1 MYFKPSTHQYIIQ
14 GKPYKSFS
22 SIIKLVEPEKDWDDI
37 AAKYAKKHSTKKDP
51 LTVEEVKAKWAEEGR
66 TSREKGTLFH
76 ALKEEEDINCK
87 DKPVYFSETKDDIKP
102 IRDLETLEDG
112 IYPELT
118 LYNNEYQACGTADKV
133 IIETIDGIRYCDILD
148 YKGLSLDTPIPTKHG
163 WKLMKEINEGDEIF
177 DGEGNITKVE
187 HVSTIHNNPCFKIVF
202 DTNEEIICDNEH
214 KWELSFTGR
223 SRKNGIYLKDIVLTT
238 QEIFNNF
245 KNLKKTKLPR
255 IKCTK
260 LNLEDAILPLDP
272 YILGLWLGDG
282 AKSGGKIT
290 CINNDIWDE
299 IHKRGYKTSLDHC
312 RYQEKAETRTIYGI
326 SKVLRN
332 LNLLNNKHIPDIY
345 MRSSHAQRLDLL
357 RGFMDSD
364 GYYNRTRNRCVMAT
378 TQKWQADALADL
390 VNSLGFKATIIKA
403 FASGFGKK
411 NIPKFDICFTPNEN
425 PFLVRNKDFKVKE
438 GKASK
443 ESLFRKIKN
452 IEVVETIPTK
462 CITVCSPLQTY
473 LFGKGYIKTHN
484 TSKTID
490 TESYYDTRNQKYA
503 MLANPLQSVMDC
515 NFMKY
520 SLQLSMYAFFLE
532 KYNFIVK
539 DLILIH
545 LVVSETEPDKQSKY
559 KIEYEGKTFHIEHE
573 IEYPVK
579 YMKKEVKA
587 LLQYH
592 KSKLK

>member
-1 MYFKPSTHQYIIQ
+1 MNHFKPSTHQYIIQ

-133 IIETIDGIRYCDILD
+133 IIETINGIRYASILD
-148 YKGLSLDTPIPTKHG
+148 YK
-163 WKLMKEINEGDEIF
+163 
-177 DGEGNITKVE
+177 
-187 HVSTIHNNPCFKIVF
+187 
-202 DTNEEIICDNEH
+202 
-214 KWELSFTGR
+214 
-223 SRKNGIYLKDIVLTT
+223 
-238 QEIFNNF
+238 
-245 KNLKKTKLPR
+245 
-255 IKCTK
+255 
-260 LNLEDAILPLDP
+260 
-272 YILGLWLGDG
+272 
-282 AKSGGKIT
+282 
-290 CINNDIWDE
+290 
-299 IHKRGYKTSLDHC
+299 
-312 RYQEKAETRTIYGI
+312 
-326 SKVLRN
+326 
-332 LNLLNNKHIPDIY
+332 
-345 MRSSHAQRLDLL
+345 
-357 RGFMDSD
+357 
-364 GYYNRTRNRCVMAT
+364 
-378 TQKWQADALADL
+378 
-390 VNSLGFKATIIKA
+390 
-403 FASGFGKK
+403 
-411 NIPKFDICFTPNEN
+411 
-425 PFLVRNKDFKVKE
+425 
-438 GKASK
+438 
-443 ESLFRKIKN
+443 
-452 IEVVETIPTK
+452 
-462 CITVCSPLQTY
+462 
-473 LFGKGYIKTHN
+473 

-490 TESYYDTRNQKYA
+490 TESYYDARNQKHA

-532 KYNFIVK
+532 KYNFVPK

-545 LVVSETEPDKQSKY
+545 LVVAETEPNKESKY
-559 KIEYEGKTFHIEHE
+559 KIEYEGKMFHVEHE

>member
-1 MYFKPSTHQYIIQ
+1 MYFKPSTHQYII
-14 GKPYKSFS
+14 GDKPYTSFS
-22 SIIKLVEPEKDWDDI
+22 SIIKLVEPIKDWDDI
-37 AAKYAKKHSTKKDP
+37 AIKYAKKHSTKKDP
-51 LTVEEVKAKWAEEGR
+51 LTVEDVKKKWAEEGR

-76 ALKEEEDINCK
+76 ALKEEEDINSK
-87 DKPVYFSETKDDIKP
+87 DNPVYFSETVNDIKP

-133 IIETIDGIRYCDILD
+133 IIETIDGIRYASVLD

-187 HVSTIHNNPCFKIVF
+187 HVSNIHNNPCFKIVF

-223 SRKNGIYLKDIVLTT
+223 SRKNGIYLKNIVLTT

-260 LNLEDAILPLDP
+260 LNLGDAVLPLDP

-312 RYQEKAETRTIYGI
+312 RFQERAETRTIYGI
-326 SKVLRN
+326 SIVLRN

-364 GYYNRTRNRCVMAT
+364 GYYNRTRSRCVMAT

-411 NIPKFDICFTPNEN
+411 NIPKFDICFTPDEN
-425 PFLVRNKDFKVKE
+425 PFLIRNKDFKVKE

-443 ESLFRKIKN
+443 ESFFRKIKN

-490 TESYYDTRNQKYA
+490 EESYFNNRDQKHA
-503 MLANPLQSVMDC
+503 MLSNPLQSVMDC

-532 KYNFIVK
+532 KYNFTPK
-539 DLILIH
+539 DLVLVH
-545 LVVSETEPDKQSKY
+545 LVVGELPKDKESKY
-559 KIEYEGKTFHIEHE
+559 KIEYEGKMFHVEHE

>member
-133 IIETIDGIRYCDILD
+133 IIETINGIRYASILD
-148 YKGLSLDTPIPTKHG
+148 YK
-163 WKLMKEINEGDEIF
+163 
-177 DGEGNITKVE
+177 
-187 HVSTIHNNPCFKIVF
+187 
-202 DTNEEIICDNEH
+202 
-214 KWELSFTGR
+214 
-223 SRKNGIYLKDIVLTT
+223 
-238 QEIFNNF
+238 
-245 KNLKKTKLPR
+245 
-255 IKCTK
+255 
-260 LNLEDAILPLDP
+260 
-272 YILGLWLGDG
+272 
-282 AKSGGKIT
+282 
-290 CINNDIWDE
+290 
-299 IHKRGYKTSLDHC
+299 
-312 RYQEKAETRTIYGI
+312 
-326 SKVLRN
+326 
-332 LNLLNNKHIPDIY
+332 
-345 MRSSHAQRLDLL
+345 
-357 RGFMDSD
+357 
-364 GYYNRTRNRCVMAT
+364 
-378 TQKWQADALADL
+378 
-390 VNSLGFKATIIKA
+390 
-403 FASGFGKK
+403 
-411 NIPKFDICFTPNEN
+411 
-425 PFLVRNKDFKVKE
+425 
-438 GKASK
+438 
-443 ESLFRKIKN
+443 
-452 IEVVETIPTK
+452 
-462 CITVCSPLQTY
+462 
-473 LFGKGYIKTHN
+473 

>member
-1 MYFKPSTHQYIIQ
+1 MDYFKPSTHQYIIQ

-133 IIETIDGIRYCDILD
+133 IIETINGIRYASILD
-148 YKGLSLDTPIPTKHG
+148 YK
-163 WKLMKEINEGDEIF
+163 
-177 DGEGNITKVE
+177 
-187 HVSTIHNNPCFKIVF
+187 
-202 DTNEEIICDNEH
+202 
-214 KWELSFTGR
+214 
-223 SRKNGIYLKDIVLTT
+223 
-238 QEIFNNF
+238 
-245 KNLKKTKLPR
+245 
-255 IKCTK
+255 
-260 LNLEDAILPLDP
+260 
-272 YILGLWLGDG
+272 
-282 AKSGGKIT
+282 
-290 CINNDIWDE
+290 
-299 IHKRGYKTSLDHC
+299 
-312 RYQEKAETRTIYGI
+312 
-326 SKVLRN
+326 
-332 LNLLNNKHIPDIY
+332 
-345 MRSSHAQRLDLL
+345 
-357 RGFMDSD
+357 
-364 GYYNRTRNRCVMAT
+364 
-378 TQKWQADALADL
+378 
-390 VNSLGFKATIIKA
+390 
-403 FASGFGKK
+403 
-411 NIPKFDICFTPNEN
+411 
-425 PFLVRNKDFKVKE
+425 
-438 GKASK
+438 
-443 ESLFRKIKN
+443 
-452 IEVVETIPTK
+452 
-462 CITVCSPLQTY
+462 
-473 LFGKGYIKTHN
+473 